1 MHCNGF
7 NSDTY
12 DRYVLGLLEEPDRS
26 QLETQ
31 IQEQCAACLT
41 GVQRSMNLWL
51 VFAETLENA
60 EPSEDFR
67 GRIIRIAEL
76 SRKVLTFP
84 KNSAVR
90 ERSSVPI
97 STLVIIC
104 GVTCVLLVATWYA
117 ARGWARIDRPT
128 STPGIERL
136 AQDLASTQLKLDQ
149 ERDKRE
155 KAENKMST
163 SDLTAL
169 QKSKA
174 QDDLLFKAQ
183 AQAEQLKTALDHNKQ
198 QANVATTLLD
208 TFAHPGLRVIPAKAT
223 EAAGKGVGYVIL
235 DQKSQLVF
243 VGSNLPKP
251 SDGHTF
257 QLWILRK
264 ESPNRKESTNNEVAA
279 GFMPSDM
286 VGTWVMAYPDATML
300 KNQDATMLKSVIGVE
315 VTEEPIQG
323 DYTKPSGPKLFEAST
338 VEEN

>member
-1 MHCNGF
+1 MHCAGF

-26 QLETQ
+26 QLESQ
-31 IQEQCAACLT
+31 IQEQCPACLT

-67 GRIIRIAEL
+67 GRIVRIAEL

-117 ARGWARIDRPT
+117 ARAWTRIDRPT
-128 STPGIERL
+128 STTAIESL
-136 AQDLASTQLKLDQ
+136 AQEYAASQLNL
-149 ERDKRE
+149 ETEMDKRIE
-155 KAENKMST
+155 AENKLGKSGKN
-163 SDLTAL
+163 AL
-169 QKSKA
+169 QDQQKVADK
-174 QDDLLFKAQ
+174 L
-183 AQAEQLKTALDHNKQ
+183 LKTEAEAERYKQ
-198 QANVATTLLD
+198 QANSTLPLWN
-208 TFAHPGLRVIPAKAT
+208 TLARPGARLIPMKAT
-223 EAAGKGVGYVIL
+223 ETAGKGVGYAIVS
-235 DQKSQLVF
+235 QKSGLLF

-251 SDGHTF
+251 SIEKNTF
-257 QLWILRK
+257 QLWILRG
-264 ESPNRKESTNNEVAA
+264 EAPEQVSA
-279 GFMPSDM
+279 GFMPPESAG
-286 VGTWVMAYPDATML
+286 GTWVLHYDDAAILTGMTGL
-300 KNQDATMLKSVIGVE
+300 L

-323 DYTKPSGPKLFEAST
+323 NNEKPAGPKLFEAAT
-338 VEEN
+338 TTTTEQN